1 MRPAA
6 LALAV
11 AFAVM
16 GGGTA
21 CGRCGNTL
29 VSEHLSP
36 DSANALIIYQK
47 GCGPMTGFSTHVD
60 LVPTPAVRGVA
71 PEGIGNVLQADA
83 DAASLDM
90 KVRWI
95 DAKTVELSYRKI
107 RINLS
112 RIEVNDVDVEVKH
125 VTQP

>member
-1 MRPAA
+1 MRSC
-6 LALAV
+6 AV
-11 AFAVM
+11 FAFAFLTL
-16 GGGTA
+16 GGGVA

-36 DSANALIIYQK
+36 DSANALIIYEK

-83 DAASLDM
+83 DAASLDL

-107 RINLS
+107 RINLRRS
-112 RIEVNDVDVEVKH
+112 EVNDVEVEVKH
-125 VTQP
+125 VDRP